1 MKNVKLALLICSLVF
16 STNALA
22 NKHHKHYHTR
32 KHLHIATKLNNKS
45 PFFSRVVFI
54 KSVDEQNIVFQKN
67 VEKPSSIASITKLM
81 VATIIA
87 ENNLPMD
94 DQIQLTEEDAVA
106 SSRLKVGEKYTR
118 GQLLNVALMSSDNR
132 AAHALART
140 YPGGL
145 TVAINTMNETATKLG
160 MNETLYIEPTG
171 LDARNHSTA
180 ADLTKLMNY
189 AKQFPVITQYAS
201 MAKNEISDKVFY
213 NTNAYIRSG
222 EWTNIVLSKTGY
234 TQAAGKCMVVVMN
247 IREKLYDIVILGASS
262 SKQRLKDLATAK
274 KMIEKE
280 VS

>member
-1 MKNVKLALLICSLVF
+1 
-16 STNALA
+16 
-22 NKHHKHYHTR
+22 
-32 KHLHIATKLNNKS
+32 
-45 PFFSRVVFI
+45 
-54 KSVDEQNIVFQKN
+54 
-67 VEKPSSIASITKLM
+67 
-81 VATIIA
+81 
-87 ENNLPMD
+87 
-94 DQIQLTEEDAVA
+94 
-106 SSRLKVGEKYTR
+106 
-118 GQLLNVALMSSDNR
+118 MSSDNR